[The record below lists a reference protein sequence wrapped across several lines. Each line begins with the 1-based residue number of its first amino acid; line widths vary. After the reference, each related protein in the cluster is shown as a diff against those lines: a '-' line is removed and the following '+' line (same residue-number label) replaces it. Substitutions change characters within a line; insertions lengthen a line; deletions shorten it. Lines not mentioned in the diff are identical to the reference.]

1 MFLGHYAVALAAK
14 RAAPRVS
21 MGWLFAGA
29 QFADLLWPLLLLT
42 GLETVEITPG
52 ITEFTPLD
60 FTSYPISHS
69 LLALIGWGAL
79 LGGLYHVLRRDLAGA
94 LIVGLLVPS
103 HWILDAVVHRPDLPL
118 LPGVDLRVGM
128 GLWNSVTATL
138 FVEAA
143 LFAAGILLY
152 SSFTRAR
159 DVTGRWAFV
168 AFVIVLAGLYAA
180 TALGPPPP
188 DLVTLAASALALGL
202 TVAWGAWFDRHRSP
216 LVR

>member
-21 MGWLFAGA
+21 MGWLFAGS

-42 GLETVEITPG
+42 GLETVEIRPG
-52 ITEFTPLD
+52 VTAFTPLD

-69 LLALIGWGAL
+69 LLTLIGWGVL
-79 LGGLYHVLRRDLAGA
+79 LGALYYVLRRDRVGA
-94 LIVGLLVPS
+94 VIVGMLVPS
-103 HWILDAVVHRPDLPL
+103 HWMLDAVVHRPDLPL
-118 LPGVDLRVGM
+118 LPGVDLRIGM
-128 GLWNSVTATL
+128 GLWNSIPATW

-159 DVTGRWAFV
+159 DATGRWAFV
-168 AFVIVLAGLYAA
+168 AFVVVLAGLYAA

-188 DLVTLAASALALGL
+188 DVPTLALSALVLWL